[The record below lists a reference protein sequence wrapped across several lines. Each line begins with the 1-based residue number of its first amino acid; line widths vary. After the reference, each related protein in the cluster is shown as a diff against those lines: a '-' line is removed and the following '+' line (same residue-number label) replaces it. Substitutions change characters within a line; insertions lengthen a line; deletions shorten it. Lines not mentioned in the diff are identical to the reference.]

1 MVHPRRP
8 HRKSRNGCI
17 ECKRRHIKGSTEADT
32 TRQCDESRPI
42 CANCSI
48 SNRHCSYEDLVSK
61 AYTLVKSPP
70 KLSTSRG
77 PKGVDKTSVNSPPSS
92 SIDAGTADDSLPVNK
107 LHLELFHHFI
117 SEILT
122 DFGFERLSDGCS
134 TIEMTKI
141 ILTAPFLMNQ
151 ILAFAALHLSVMRPP
166 QQKFYRYHAAQLQ
179 THALSEFNGANMD
192 LTPDTCIPMFLFSS
206 ILALHMLSEKLVYCA
221 DAFEDFLDD
230 FIQSLR
236 LHRGVRAV
244 TNQSWHLLRES
255 PLKSVLEGEEDALN
269 QEVTE
274 QECLELMSRIDSSPL
289 NPNMK
294 DIYRQ
299 AIEYLQKAINGSR
312 THPSKLSTIGPILS
326 WPVIIPDQYID
337 FLSERRPEALV
348 ILSYFGALLHLHR
361 EMWTFGDGGLYIIS
375 SVKGYLGPSW
385 ADWLRWPNQLID
397 EPSIIS
403 ETNGYP
409 THN

>member
-1 MVHPRRP
+1 MVASNASAVISRYRRSTSLDP
-8 HRKSRNGCI
+8 QGL
-17 ECKRRHIKGSTEADT
+17 TEADT
-32 TRQCDESRPI
+32 ARQCDESRPV
-42 CANCSI
+42 CANCNI

-61 AYTLVKSPP
+61 AYTLVKSPS
-70 KLSTSRG
+70 KLPTSRG
-77 PKGVDKTSVNSPPSS
+77 PKGADKTTLKSPSRS
-92 SIDAGTADDSLPVNK
+92 SIDAGTANDSLPVNK

-117 SEILT
+117 FEILT
-122 DFGFERLSDGCS
+122 VVGFERLSDGCS
-134 TIEMTKI
+134 TVKMIKI

-151 ILAFAALHLSVMRPP
+151 ILAFAALHLSIIRPL
-166 QQKFYRYHAAQLQ
+166 QRKFYRDHAAQLQ

-192 LTPDTCIPMFLFSS
+192 LTPDTCLPMFLFSS
-206 ILALHMLSEKLVYCA
+206 ILALHMLSEKLVYCK

-236 LHRGVRAV
+236 LYRGVRAV

-255 PLKSVLEGEEDALN
+255 PLKSVLEVEAHALD
-269 QEVTE
+269 QGVSEH
-274 QECLELMSRIDSSPL
+274 ECLELMSRIESSPL
-289 NPNMK
+289 DSNIK

-299 AIEYLQKAINGSR
+299 AIEYLQKAINASH

-337 FLSERRPEALV
+337 FLSERRPQALV

-361 EMWTFGDGGLYIIS
+361 DMWTFGDGGLYIIS

-385 ADWLRWPNQLID
+385 ADWLRWPNQVMD
-397 EPSIIS
+397 EPSIMS
-403 ETNGYP
+403 EIDGYP
-409 THN
+409 THK